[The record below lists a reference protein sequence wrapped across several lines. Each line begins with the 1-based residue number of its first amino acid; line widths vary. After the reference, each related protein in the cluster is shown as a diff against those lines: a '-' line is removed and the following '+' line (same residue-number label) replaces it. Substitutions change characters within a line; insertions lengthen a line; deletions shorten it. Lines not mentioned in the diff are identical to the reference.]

1 MMQRNPSKLLWVPWT
16 LEIECLYWSMIQLK
30 NLSREFQV
38 GNQVVHA
45 LDAIDLSISQ
55 GDYVSIMGVSGCGK
69 TTLLN
74 ILGLLDTPSSGDYIL
89 SGINTSEMND
99 DEMANIRSTKIGF
112 IFQSFHLIP
121 RLTAAE
127 NIEIPMI
134 LAGHSQKMRAEKVAK
149 ALARVNLTDRSDH
162 RPEQL
167 SGGQRQRVAIA
178 RSIVMEPEVLLADEP
193 TGNLDSTSGS
203 EIVELIEE
211 LNQGGLTLILVTHDK
226 EIGKRSNR
234 VIRLLDGKIIFN
246 QTQQGI

>member
-1 MMQRNPSKLLWVPWT
+1 
-16 LEIECLYWSMIQLK
+16 MIQLK

-127 NIEIPMI
+127 NVEIPMI

-178 RSIVMEPEVLLADEP
+178 RSIVMDPEVLLADEP
-193 TGNLDSTSGS
+193 TGNLDSTSGT

-234 VIRLLDGKIIFN
+234 VIRLLDGKIISN

>member
-1 MMQRNPSKLLWVPWT
+1 
-16 LEIECLYWSMIQLK
+16 MIQLK

-178 RSIVMEPEVLLADEP
+178 RSIVMEPAVLLADEP
-193 TGNLDSTSGS
+193 TGNLDSTSGA

>member
-1 MMQRNPSKLLWVPWT
+1 
-16 LEIECLYWSMIQLK
+16 MIQLK

-193 TGNLDSTSGS
+193 TGNLDSTSGT

-234 VIRLLDGKIIFN
+234 VIKLLDGKIISN

>member
-1 MMQRNPSKLLWVPWT
+1 
-16 LEIECLYWSMIQLK
+16 MIQLK

-45 LDAIDLSISQ
+45 LDNIDLEI
-55 GDYVSIMGVSGCGK
+55 GEKDYVSIMGVSGCGK

-89 SGINTSEMND
+89 SGINTSQMND
-99 DEMANIRSTKIGF
+99 DEMAKIRSTKIGF

-134 LAGHSQKMRAEKVAK
+134 LAGMSKQVRSEKVKK
-149 ALARVNLTDRSDH
+149 ALSRVNLTDRSDH

-178 RSIVMEPEVLLADEP
+178 RSIVMEPKVLLADEP
-193 TGNLDSTSGS
+193 TGNLDSSSGK
-203 EIVELIEE
+203 EIVKLIEE
-211 LNQGGLTLILVTHDK
+211 LNAGGLTLIVVTHDK
-226 EIGKRSNR
+226 QIGKRSNR
-234 VIRLLDGKIIFN
+234 VVRLLDGKVISN
-246 QTQQGI
+246 QEQ

>member
-1 MMQRNPSKLLWVPWT
+1 
-16 LEIECLYWSMIQLK
+16 MIQLK

-127 NIEIPMI
+127 NVEIPMI

-193 TGNLDSTSGS
+193 TGNLDSTSGA

-226 EIGKRSNR
+226 EIGKRSSR
-234 VIRLLDGKIIFN
+234 VIRLLDGKIISN

>member
-1 MMQRNPSKLLWVPWT
+1 
-16 LEIECLYWSMIQLK
+16 MIQLK

-45 LDAIDLSISQ
+45 LDSVDLVISE
-55 GDYVSIMGVSGCGK
+55 GEYISIMGVSGCGK

-74 ILGLLDTPSSGDYIL
+74 ILGLLDTPSSGDYVL
-89 SGINTSEMND
+89 SGIDTSEMND
-99 DEMANIRSTKIGF
+99 DEMAHIRSTKIGF
-112 IFQSFHLIP
+112 VFQSFHLIP

-134 LAGHSQKMRAEKVAK
+134 LAGISRDERAAKVAK
-149 ALARVNLTDRSDH
+149 ALSRVNLSDRSDH

-178 RSIVMEPEVLLADEP
+178 RSIVMEPKVLLADEP

-203 EIVELIEE
+203 EIIDLIEE
-211 LNQGGLTLILVTHDK
+211 LNQGGLTLIVVTHDK
-226 EIGKRSNR
+226 EISRRSDR
-234 VIRLLDGKIIFN
+234 IVELLDGKII
-246 QTQQGI
+246 TDKEH

>member
-1 MMQRNPSKLLWVPWT
+1 
-16 LEIECLYWSMIQLK
+16 MIQLK

-178 RSIVMEPEVLLADEP
+178 RSIVMEPAVLLADEP
-193 TGNLDSTSGS
+193 TGNLDSTSGA

-234 VIRLLDGKIIFN
+234 VIRLLDGKIISN
-246 QTQQGI
+246 QTQQRI

>member
-1 MMQRNPSKLLWVPWT
+1 
-16 LEIECLYWSMIQLK
+16 MIQLK

-134 LAGHSQKMRAEKVAK
+134 LAGHSEKMRAEKVAK

-178 RSIVMEPEVLLADEP
+178 RSIVMEPAVLLADEP
-193 TGNLDSTSGS
+193 TGNLDSTSGA

-234 VIRLLDGKIIFN
+234 VIRLLDGKIISN

>member
-1 MMQRNPSKLLWVPWT
+1 
-16 LEIECLYWSMIQLK
+16 MIQLK

-38 GNQVVHA
+38 GNQVVRA
-45 LDAIDLSISQ
+45 LDNIDLEI
-55 GDYVSIMGVSGCGK
+55 GEKDYVSIMGVSGCGK

-89 SGINTSEMND
+89 SGINTSQMND
-99 DEMANIRSTKIGF
+99 DEMAKIRSTKIGF

-134 LAGHSQKMRAEKVAK
+134 LAGYSKKMRAEKVAK

-193 TGNLDSTSGS
+193 TGNLDSTSGT

-211 LNQGGLTLILVTHDK
+211 LNKGGLTLIVVTHDK

-246 QTQQGI
+246 QEQQGA